1 MALWSDE
8 YPPLLSGGAYYRHMV
23 GILISYIMKIVS
35 LLFLLFVSLTLGAQ
49 DITGKWY
56 GYPDL
61 KNMRL
66 RLEYHV
72 EKAGGGYQVT
82 LKIPDLSEKT
92 YRADAVELADH
103 VLTVN
108 IADAQTRSILRLQ
121 ADGSLK
127 GTFLWEGYDFEL
139 LLTRTPVVFKRPQTP
154 KEPFSYHSEEV
165 TFQNADDGVTLA
177 GTLTWPASGARCKA
191 VVLVSGSG
199 GQDRNNTFS
208 EHKTFFVLADYLARH
223 GIATLR
229 VDDRGVGKS
238 GGNLK
243 ESGLPD
249 ADADAVAAVN
259 YLKQRPEINADSVG
273 VIGHSEGAF
282 VAFSMAAR
290 KEVPFIITLAGGGV
304 SGSELLLMQRA
315 ALLRAS
321 GVKEDFIEKYNNYMR
336 QAQDIVLQSGDAATC
351 ERKLTELF
359 NGTPLAGQAS
369 ATTQQ
374 LYNVAKIELLKYNP
388 EWDFPEITCP
398 VLALNGDKDC
408 QVPVENLEFIRKGIS
423 ENGNTQVK
431 TIVFPGLNHMFQP
444 AVTGSPV
451 EYSDI
456 EETIAPAVL
465 QEIVNWLNQ
474 LK

>member
-1 MALWSDE
+1 
-8 YPPLLSGGAYYRHMV
+8 
-23 GILISYIMKIVS
+23 MKIVS

-359 NGTPLAGQAS
+359 NGTPLAGQAA

-431 TIVFPGLNHMFQP
+431 TIVFPGMHHMFQP

>member
-1 MALWSDE
+1 
-8 YPPLLSGGAYYRHMV
+8 
-23 GILISYIMKIVS
+23 MKIVS

-72 EKAGGGYQVT
+72 EKVGDGYQVT

-108 IADAQTRSILRLQ
+108 IADAQTRSVLRLQ
-121 ADGSLK
+121 TDGSLK

-139 LLTRTPVVFKRPQTP
+139 LLTRTPVVFRRPQTP
-154 KEPFSYHSEEV
+154 KGPFSYHSEEV

-359 NGTPLAGQAS
+359 NGTPLAGQAA

>member
-1 MALWSDE
+1 
-8 YPPLLSGGAYYRHMV
+8 
-23 GILISYIMKIVS
+23 MKIVS

-177 GTLTWPASGARCKA
+177 GTLPWPASGARCKA
-191 VVLVSGSG
+191 VVLISGSG

-315 ALLRAS
+315 ALLKVS

-359 NGTPLAGQAS
+359 NGTPLAGQAA

>member
-1 MALWSDE
+1 
-8 YPPLLSGGAYYRHMV
+8 
-23 GILISYIMKIVS
+23 MKIVS
-35 LLFLLFVSLTLGAQ
+35 LLFLLFVSLTLCAQ

-154 KEPFSYHSEEV
+154 KEPFSYH
-165 TFQNADDGVTLA
+165 ADDGVTLA

-359 NGTPLAGQAS
+359 NGTPLAGQAA

>member
-1 MALWSDE
+1 
-8 YPPLLSGGAYYRHMV
+8 
-23 GILISYIMKIVS
+23 MKIVS

-177 GTLTWPASGARCKA
+177 GTLTWPASGGRCKA

-290 KEVPFIITLAGGGV
+290 KEVP
-304 SGSELLLMQRA
+304 
-315 ALLRAS
+315 
-321 GVKEDFIEKYNNYMR
+321 
-336 QAQDIVLQSGDAATC
+336 C
-351 ERKLTELF
+351 
-359 NGTPLAGQAS
+359 
-369 ATTQQ
+369 
-374 LYNVAKIELLKYNP
+374 
-388 EWDFPEITCP
+388 
-398 VLALNGDKDC
+398 
-408 QVPVENLEFIRKGIS
+408 
-423 ENGNTQVK
+423 
-431 TIVFPGLNHMFQP
+431 
-444 AVTGSPV
+444 
-451 EYSDI
+451 
-456 EETIAPAVL
+456 
-465 QEIVNWLNQ
+465 
-474 LK
+474 

>member
-1 MALWSDE
+1 
-8 YPPLLSGGAYYRHMV
+8 
-23 GILISYIMKIVS
+23 MKIVS

-49 DITGKWY
+49 DITRKWY

-165 TFQNADDGVTLA
+165 TFQNADDGVPLA
-177 GTLTWPASGARCKA
+177 GTLPWPASGARCKA

-359 NGTPLAGQAS
+359 NGTPLAGQAA

>member
-1 MALWSDE
+1 
-8 YPPLLSGGAYYRHMV
+8 
-23 GILISYIMKIVS
+23 MKIVS
-35 LLFLLFVSLTLGAQ
+35 LLFLLFVSLTLVAQ

-72 EKAGGGYQVT
+72 EKVGDGYQVT

-108 IADAQTRSILRLQ
+108 IADAQTRSVLRLQ
-121 ADGSLK
+121 TDGSLK

-139 LLTRTPVVFKRPQTP
+139 LLTRTPVVFRRPQTP
-154 KEPFSYHSEEV
+154 KGPFSYHSEEV

-304 SGSELLLMQRA
+304 SGSELLLMQRT
-315 ALLRAS
+315 ALLKAS
-321 GVKEDFIEKYNNYMR
+321 GIKEDFLEKYNNYMR

-359 NGTPLAGQAS
+359 NGTPLAGQAA

>member
-1 MALWSDE
+1 
-8 YPPLLSGGAYYRHMV
+8 
-23 GILISYIMKIVS
+23 MKIVS
-35 LLFLLFVSLTLGAQ
+35 LLFLLFVSLTLVAQ

-72 EKAGGGYQVT
+72 EKVGDGYQVT

-108 IADAQTRSILRLQ
+108 IADAQTRSVLRLQ
-121 ADGSLK
+121 TDGSLK

-139 LLTRTPVVFKRPQTP
+139 LLTRTPVVFRRPQTP
-154 KEPFSYHSEEV
+154 KGPFSYHSEEV

-359 NGTPLAGQAS
+359 NGTPLAGQAA

>member
-1 MALWSDE
+1 
-8 YPPLLSGGAYYRHMV
+8 
-23 GILISYIMKIVS
+23 MKIVS

-177 GTLTWPASGARCKA
+177 GTLTRPASGARCKA

-359 NGTPLAGQAS
+359 NGTPLAGQAA

>member
-1 MALWSDE
+1 
-8 YPPLLSGGAYYRHMV
+8 
-23 GILISYIMKIVS
+23 MKIVW

-177 GTLTWPASGARCKA
+177 GPLTWPASGARCKA

-315 ALLRAS
+315 ALLKVS

-359 NGTPLAGQAS
+359 NGTPLAGQAA

>member
-1 MALWSDE
+1 
-8 YPPLLSGGAYYRHMV
+8 
-23 GILISYIMKIVS
+23 MKIVS

-165 TFQNADDGVTLA
+165 TFQNADDRVTLA

-359 NGTPLAGQAS
+359 NGTPLAGQAA

>member
-1 MALWSDE
+1 
-8 YPPLLSGGAYYRHMV
+8 
-23 GILISYIMKIVS
+23 MKIVS

-177 GTLTWPASGARCKA
+177 GTLTWPGSGARCKA

-359 NGTPLAGQAS
+359 NGTPLAGQAA

>member
-1 MALWSDE
+1 
-8 YPPLLSGGAYYRHMV
+8 
-23 GILISYIMKIVS
+23 MKIVS
-35 LLFLLFVSLTLGAQ
+35 LLFLLFVSLTLCAQ

-191 VVLVSGSG
+191 VG
-199 GQDRNNTFS
+199 F
-208 EHKTFFVLADYLARH
+208 
-223 GIATLR
+223 
-229 VDDRGVGKS
+229 
-238 GGNLK
+238 
-243 ESGLPD
+243 P
-249 ADADAVAAVN
+249 AVAVRIA
-259 YLKQRPEINADSVG
+259 
-273 VIGHSEGAF
+273 
-282 VAFSMAAR
+282 
-290 KEVPFIITLAGGGV
+290 ITL
-304 SGSELLLMQRA
+304 
-315 ALLRAS
+315 
-321 GVKEDFIEKYNNYMR
+321 F
-336 QAQDIVLQSGDAATC
+336 QST
-351 ERKLTELF
+351 KLF
-359 NGTPLAGQAS
+359 SFWRIIWP
-369 ATTQQ
+369 
-374 LYNVAKIELLKYNP
+374 
-388 EWDFPEITCP
+388 
-398 VLALNGDKDC
+398 
-408 QVPVENLEFIRKGIS
+408 
-423 ENGNTQVK
+423 
-431 TIVFPGLNHMFQP
+431 
-444 AVTGSPV
+444 VTG
-451 EYSDI
+451 
-456 EETIAPAVL
+456 
-465 QEIVNWLNQ
+465 
-474 LK
+474 

>member
-1 MALWSDE
+1 
-8 YPPLLSGGAYYRHMV
+8 
-23 GILISYIMKIVS
+23 MKIVW

-82 LKIPDLSEKT
+82 LKSPDLSEKT

-315 ALLRAS
+315 ALLKVS

-359 NGTPLAGQAS
+359 NGTPLAGQAA

>member
-1 MALWSDE
+1 
-8 YPPLLSGGAYYRHMV
+8 
-23 GILISYIMKIVS
+23 MKIVS

-359 NGTPLAGQAS
+359 NGTPLAGQAA

-374 LYNVAKIELLKYNP
+374 LYNVDKIELLKYNP

>member
-1 MALWSDE
+1 
-8 YPPLLSGGAYYRHMV
+8 
-23 GILISYIMKIVS
+23 MKIIS
-35 LLFLLFVSLTLGAQ
+35 LLFLLFVSLTLVAQ

-66 RLEYHV
+66 RLEYQV
-72 EKAGGGYQVT
+72 EKAGDGYQVT
-82 LKIPDLSEKT
+82 LKLPDLSDRIYQANEVVFV
-92 YRADAVELADH
+92 DN

-108 IADAQTRSILRLQ
+108 IADAQTRSTLRPQ

-139 LLTRTPVVFKRPQTP
+139 VLTRTPVVFKRPQTP
-154 KEPFSYHSEEV
+154 KEPFPYRSEEV
-165 TFQNADDGVTLA
+165 TFQNADDGITLA
-177 GTLTWPASGARCKA
+177 GTLTLPAGDAKCKA

-199 GQDRNNTFS
+199 GQDRDNTFS
-208 EHKTFFVLADYLARH
+208 EHKTFLVLADYLTRH
-223 GIATLR
+223 GIAVLR

-259 YLKQRPEINADSVG
+259 FLKQRPEINADSVG

-359 NGTPLAGQAS
+359 NGTPLAGQAA

>member
-1 MALWSDE
+1 
-8 YPPLLSGGAYYRHMV
+8 
-23 GILISYIMKIVS
+23 MKIVS

-321 GVKEDFIEKYNNYMR
+321 GVKEDFIEKQYAQIGKLYYEDHKEEADGAYGQQMQAIADAFAAIDHMKEEVLKIKGAR
-336 QAQDIVLQSGDAATC
+336 QCPQCGATVPEDTEFC
-351 ERKLTELF
+351 GKCGAKLNIFE
-359 NGTPLAGQAS
+359 
-369 ATTQQ
+369 
-374 LYNVAKIELLKYNP
+374 
-388 EWDFPEITCP
+388 D
-398 VLALNGDKDC
+398 
-408 QVPVENLEFIRKGIS
+408 
-423 ENGNTQVK
+423 
-431 TIVFPGLNHMFQP
+431 
-444 AVTGSPV
+444 
-451 EYSDI
+451 
-456 EETIAPAVL
+456 
-465 QEIVNWLNQ
+465 
-474 LK
+474 

>member
-1 MALWSDE
+1 M
-8 YPPLLSGGAYYRHMV
+8 
-23 GILISYIMKIVS
+23 
-35 LLFLLFVSLTLGAQ
+35 
-49 DITGKWY
+49 TG
-56 GYPDL
+56 
-61 KNMRL
+61 
-66 RLEYHV
+66 
-72 EKAGGGYQVT
+72 
-82 LKIPDLSEKT
+82 
-92 YRADAVELADH
+92 
-103 VLTVN
+103 
-108 IADAQTRSILRLQ
+108 
-121 ADGSLK
+121 
-127 GTFLWEGYDFEL
+127 
-139 LLTRTPVVFKRPQTP
+139 
-154 KEPFSYHSEEV
+154 
-165 TFQNADDGVTLA
+165 
-177 GTLTWPASGARCKA
+177 PASGARCKA

-315 ALLRAS
+315 ALLKVS

-359 NGTPLAGQAS
+359 NGTPLAGQAA

>member
-1 MALWSDE
+1 
-8 YPPLLSGGAYYRHMV
+8 
-23 GILISYIMKIVS
+23 MKIVS

-177 GTLTWPASGARCKA
+177 GPLTWPASGARCKV

-359 NGTPLAGQAS
+359 NGTPLAGQAA

>member
-1 MALWSDE
+1 
-8 YPPLLSGGAYYRHMV
+8 
-23 GILISYIMKIVS
+23 MKIVS

-177 GTLTWPASGARCKA
+177 GTLTCPASGARCKA

-359 NGTPLAGQAS
+359 NGTPLAGQAA

>member
-1 MALWSDE
+1 
-8 YPPLLSGGAYYRHMV
+8 
-23 GILISYIMKIVS
+23 MKIVS

-177 GTLTWPASGARCKA
+177 SQWSQVQG
-191 VVLVSGSG
+191 
-199 GQDRNNTFS
+199 
-208 EHKTFFVLADYLARH
+208 
-223 GIATLR
+223 
-229 VDDRGVGKS
+229 RGVGFR
-238 GGNLK
+238 
-243 ESGLPD
+243 
-249 ADADAVAAVN
+249 
-259 YLKQRPEINADSVG
+259 QWR
-273 VIGHSEGAF
+273 
-282 VAFSMAAR
+282 
-290 KEVPFIITLAGGGV
+290 
-304 SGSELLLMQRA
+304 SGS
-315 ALLRAS
+315 
-321 GVKEDFIEKYNNYMR
+321 
-336 QAQDIVLQSGDAATC
+336 
-351 ERKLTELF
+351 
-359 NGTPLAGQAS
+359 
-369 ATTQQ
+369 
-374 LYNVAKIELLKYNP
+374 
-388 EWDFPEITCP
+388 
-398 VLALNGDKDC
+398 
-408 QVPVENLEFIRKGIS
+408 
-423 ENGNTQVK
+423 
-431 TIVFPGLNHMFQP
+431 
-444 AVTGSPV
+444 
-451 EYSDI
+451 
-456 EETIAPAVL
+456 
-465 QEIVNWLNQ
+465 
-474 LK
+474 

>member
-1 MALWSDE
+1 
-8 YPPLLSGGAYYRHMV
+8 
-23 GILISYIMKIVS
+23 MKIV
-35 LLFLLFVSLTLGAQ
+35 LFLFLLFVSQTLLAQ

-66 RLEYHV
+66 RLEYQV
-72 EKAGGGYQVT
+72 EKAGDGYQVT
-82 LKIPDLSEKT
+82 LKIPDLSEKI

-108 IADAQTRSILRLQ
+108 IADAQTRSVLRLQ

-127 GTFLWEGYDFEL
+127 GTLLWEGYDFEL

-165 TFQNADDGVTLA
+165 TFQNAEDGVTLA
-177 GTLTWPASGARCKA
+177 GTLTWPASGLRCKA

-199 GQDRNNTFS
+199 GQDRDNTFS

-259 YLKQRPEINADSVG
+259 YLKQRPEINADSIG

-304 SGSELLLMQRA
+304 SGGELLLMQRA
-315 ALLRAS
+315 ALLKVS
-321 GVKEDFIEKYNNYMR
+321 GVKEDFIKKYNTYMR
-336 QAQDIVLQSGDAATC
+336 QAQDIVLQSGDAVTC

-359 NGTPLAGQAS
+359 NGTPWAGQAA

-431 TIVFPGLNHMFQP
+431 TTVFPGLNHMFQS

-465 QEIVNWLNQ
+465 QEIVSWLNQ

>member
-1 MALWSDE
+1 
-8 YPPLLSGGAYYRHMV
+8 
-23 GILISYIMKIVS
+23 MKIISVLILS
-35 LLFLLFVSLTLGAQ
+35 LLSLTLAAQ

-66 RLEYHV
+66 RLEYDI
-72 EKAGGGYQVT
+72 EKAGDAYTVT
-82 LKIPDLSEKT
+82 LKIPDISEKVYT
-92 YRADAVELADH
+92 ADAVECVAG
-103 VLTVN
+103 VLTAN
-108 IADAQTRSILRLQ
+108 FADAQSRCVVQLQ
-121 ADGSLK
+121 ADGMLK

-154 KEPFSYHSEEV
+154 KGPFPYCSEEV
-165 TFQNADDGVTLA
+165 TFRNADDGVVLS
-177 GTLTWPASGARCKA
+177 GTLTLPAGKTGCKA

-199 GQDRNNTFS
+199 GQDRDNTFA
-208 EHKTFFVLADYLARH
+208 EHKTFLVLADCLTRN
-223 GIATLR
+223 GIAVLR

-238 GGNLK
+238 GGNLE

-249 ADADAVAAVN
+249 ADADAVAAIGF
-259 YLKQRPEINADSVG
+259 LKQRPEINADSIG

-282 VAFSMAAR
+282 VAFSIAGR
-290 KEVPFIITLAGGGV
+290 KEAAFIITLAGGGV

-321 GVKEDFIEKYNNYMR
+321 GSKEDFIRQYNDYMR
-336 QAQDIVLQSGDAATC
+336 QAQDIVLQSGDAVTC
-351 ERKLTELF
+351 ERKLAGLF
-359 NGTPLAGQAS
+359 NGTPLAGQEQAV
-369 ATTQQ
+369 TRQ

-408 QVPVENLEFIRKGIS
+408 QVPVENLEYIKKGIT

-431 TIVFPGLNHMFQP
+431 TVVFPGLNHMFQT
-444 AVTGSPV
+444 AVTGAPV

-465 QEIVNWLNQ
+465 VEIVNWLKQ

>member
-1 MALWSDE
+1 
-8 YPPLLSGGAYYRHMV
+8 
-23 GILISYIMKIVS
+23 MKIVS

-165 TFQNADDGVTLA
+165 TFQNADDGVTWA

-191 VVLVSGSG
+191 VVLISGSG

-315 ALLRAS
+315 ALLKVS

-359 NGTPLAGQAS
+359 NGTPLAGQAA

>member
-1 MALWSDE
+1 
-8 YPPLLSGGAYYRHMV
+8 
-23 GILISYIMKIVS
+23 MKIVS

-177 GTLTWPASGARCKA
+177 GTLTGPASGARCKA

-359 NGTPLAGQAS
+359 NGTPLAGQAA

-474 LK
+474 LT

>member
-1 MALWSDE
+1 
-8 YPPLLSGGAYYRHMV
+8 
-23 GILISYIMKIVS
+23 MKIVW

-177 GTLTWPASGARCKA
+177 VTLTWPASGARCKA

-315 ALLRAS
+315 ALLKVS

-359 NGTPLAGQAS
+359 NGTPLAGQAA